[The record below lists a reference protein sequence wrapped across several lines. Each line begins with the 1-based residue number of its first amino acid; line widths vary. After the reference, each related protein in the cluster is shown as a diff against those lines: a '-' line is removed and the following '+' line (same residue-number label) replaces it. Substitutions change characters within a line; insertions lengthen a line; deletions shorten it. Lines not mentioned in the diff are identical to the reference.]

1 MDDVTNDTFL
11 REKYTVMPEPD
22 LSADRPAAGARRP
35 NLLPPLK
42 VYYIA
47 GLWAQPL
54 LVVLQG
60 FDKDKA
66 VKLAAPASV
75 TAEKGF
81 SKGCTKKSATKSEK
95 IKECEKDLEP
105 EETVMEDALVGLAL
119 VPLAVFLTGC
129 ISLGACPTAAVRQKP
144 SCIGQLNQ
152 ILT

>member
-1 MDDVTNDTFL
+1 M
-11 REKYTVMPEPD
+11 
-22 LSADRPAAGARRP
+22 
-35 NLLPPLK
+35 
-42 VYYIA
+42 
-47 GLWAQPL
+47 
-54 LVVLQG
+54 VLQG

-105 EETVMEDALVGLAL
+105 EETVMEDALVGAL
-119 VPLAVFLTGC
+119 PPLAVCLTGC